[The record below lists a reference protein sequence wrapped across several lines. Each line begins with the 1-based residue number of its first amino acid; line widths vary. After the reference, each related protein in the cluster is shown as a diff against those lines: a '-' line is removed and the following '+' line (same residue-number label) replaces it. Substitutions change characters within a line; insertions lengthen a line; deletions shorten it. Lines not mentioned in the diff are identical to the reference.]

1 MSQQNVLNYFK
12 QPGADG
18 DNDLIIN
25 GTITLASG
33 SLINT
38 AGSLTLAGDLT
49 VSGGDIDAGAS
60 GAAGTVDI
68 FPTTASKGKTQITSS
83 NNAGNTTTTINVA
96 AQAGAVTYTVP
107 DAAAS
112 GAFAILAT
120 AQSAVIGSTQ
130 AELDLQCDVSAQTET
145 VAAAGALS
153 VTKRISNVALVGAG
167 AVTLAAPSA
176 TMLGMVKIIQMTADN
191 GDVTLAL
198 TNVQG
203 QSSGTTATFND
214 VGDTLVLVAGTSKWN
229 VCSEAGITLS

>member
-1 MSQQNVLNYFK
+1 MSANVLNYFE
-12 QPGADG
+12 QATAAG
-18 DNDLIIN
+18 DNELVIG
-25 GTITLASG
+25 GTITLAAG
-33 SLINT
+33 SLIDT

-60 GAAGTVDI
+60 GAAGSVDI
-68 FPTTASKGKTQITSS
+68 FPTTALKGKTHITSAD
-83 NNAGNTTTTINVA
+83 NAGDTTTTINVA

-112 GAFAILAT
+112 GAFAIMAT
-120 AQSAVIGSTQ
+120 AQTAVIGSTQ

-145 VAAAGALS
+145 IAAAGAVS
-153 VTKRISNVALVGAG
+153 VVKRLSNVTLVGAG
-167 AVTLAAPSA
+167 AITLAAPSA
-176 TMLGMVKIIQMTADN
+176 TMLGMVKIIQMTVDN

-214 VGDTLVLVAGTSKWN
+214 VGDTLVLVGGASKWT
-229 VCSEAGITLS
+229 VIGEAGISLA